1 MNLGPVIK
9 SSDRGASMILLATAL
24 FMLLGA
30 SAIAVDFA
38 AMRADRSI
46 DQKVTDSAAA
56 AGSLAAF
63 SAAGPTAGQK
73 ACETALA
80 YVENNANAI
89 DSLDDSGC
97 APPAFSTTCD
107 PTMADFLT
115 VFSGRFTITVTYPV
129 PDTDPMM
136 TSGIL
141 GVTTSQPVV
150 ASDGDPCERVGVEMS
165 AIHQGLF
172 SQLLGFDQGTTTVRT
187 VATAFLPDE
196 GGVPLNLLVLDRFG
210 CQAILV
216 QGNGGVSVNAVIN
229 EAGTGLLAGIAASD
243 SDGSAG
249 CTADGVIDIDG
260 SNGVLRAD
268 GPLGCANQTGIGTV
282 GGFDSGFG
290 CGDIQVL
297 APGTPGC
304 NLPACTAGA
313 GGANP
318 PNPEPTALPGR
329 LTRAPI
335 DHRYNCWGNYA
346 SPPAGVI
353 WAVDALTAPEQDI
366 PGCTDGTAANIYDL
380 INTVGQSGKAGGLAW
395 VADLGKACNVLADET
410 ATVGSGSRPIFVDC
424 DNFIVEGD
432 VAINGRNV
440 IFKGNVEV
448 KSQGSLEIQ
457 SPAGNPGWTFFR
469 DGTFTKGGQSSLSI
483 QYNAVYLSKTSS
495 IDIAGGSNGAL
506 VWIAPDSGPFDDLAL
521 WSDSPFTHFWA
532 GQGQLQMEGVFF
544 TPWAL
549 ADYSGT
555 SGQNQT
561 EAQWVAY
568 RLLARGQGL
577 LVIKP
582 EFGRAVTF
590 NFDPRTTLIR

>member
-1 MNLGPVIK
+1 
-9 SSDRGASMILLATAL
+9 MILLATAL

-30 SAIAVDFA
+30 SAIAVDLA

-63 SAAGPTAGQK
+63 SVDGVE
-73 ACETALA
+73 ACKTALA
-80 YVENNANAI
+80 YVAINANAI
-89 DSLDDSGC
+89 AELDDEIEECVSKFLAGC
-97 APPAFSTTCD
+97 KPAMAEFYTFTT
-107 PTMADFLT
+107 
-115 VFSGRFTITVTYPV
+115 GRFTITVTYPV
-129 PDTDPMM
+129 PDGHPMM
-136 TSGIL
+136 KSGIL
-141 GVTTSQPVV
+141 GAKSQPLVP
-150 ASDGDPCERVGVEMS
+150 SDGDPCERVGVEMS
-165 AIHQGLF
+165 AIHQGVF

-229 EAGTGLLAGIAASD
+229 EAGTGLIQGIAASD

-268 GPLGCANQTGIGTV
+268 GPAGCANQIGLPVTV
-282 GGFDSGFG
+282 GGFPSGLG
-290 CGDIQVL
+290 CGAIQVL

-304 NLPACTAGA
+304 NLPACSPGA

-318 PNPEPTALPGR
+318 PNPLPTALPGR

-380 INTVGQSGKAGGLAW
+380 INTVGESGKVGGVAW
-395 VADLGKACNVLADET
+395 VADLGNDCTVLADENV
-410 ATVGSGSRPIFVDC
+410 TVAPFGPHIFVDC
-424 DNFIVEGD
+424 EDFNIQGD
-432 VAINGRNV
+432 VAINSRDV
-440 IFKGNVEV
+440 IFDGNVHV
-448 KSQGSLEIQ
+448 SSHGSLEIQ
-457 SPAGNPGWTFFR
+457 NPAGNPGWVFFR
-469 DGTFTKGGQSSLSI
+469 DGVFKKDGQASLSI
-483 QYNAVYLSKTSS
+483 QHMAVYLSKRSW
-495 IDIAGGSNGAL
+495 IDISGGSDGAL
-506 VWIAPDSGPFDDLAL
+506 SWIAPNSGPFDDLAL
-521 WSDSPFTHFWA
+521 WSDSPKTHFWA

-568 RLLARGQGL
+568 RLVARGQGL
-577 LVIKP
+577 LAIKP